1 MFYPYVFD
9 FLGTADP
16 RRAEKNRTTNHTN
29 STNRYEGLGM
39 VHNSLNNQGLKDPI
53 LEPQITQ
60 MAQIRSFFIREIRV
74 TRG

>member
-29 STNRYEGLGM
+29 HTNRYEGLGM
-39 VHNSLNNQGLKDPI
+39 VHNSLKNQGLKGST